1 MYIFGFSEVKVII
14 LKLNVLEVYIVSF
27 VDGAVARHH
36 AIAGKLIAELQTQ
49 TININMTAR
58 LSVILAGY
66 VIGSVIA
73 QYLYK
78 I

>member
-1 MYIFGFSEVKVII
+1 M
-14 LKLNVLEVYIVSF
+14 YIVSF
-27 VDGAVARHH
+27 IDGAVARHH

-73 QYLYK
+73 QYLY
-78 I
+78 